1 MNTTTIPRPAHYTQK
16 ASTAVLAAA
25 RAEHD
30 FAGWLAAVLAQ
41 VASEL
46 GSSDAITAGRPGSWE
61 ADLVQQLTKG
71 TVGYNDEFLSDYRG
85 PLR

>member
-1 MNTTTIPRPAHYTQK
+1 MNDTSIPSPDDYTPK

-25 RAEHD
+25 RAELD

-46 GSSDAITAGRPGSWE
+46 GSSDAITAERPGSWE
-61 ADLVQQLTKG
+61 ADLQQLIKG
-71 TVGYNDEFLSDYRG
+71 TVGYDDEFLSDYGG

>member
-1 MNTTTIPRPAHYTQK
+1 MNDTSIRSPHDYTQK

-25 RAEHD
+25 RAELD

-61 ADLVQQLTKG
+61 ADLVQQLIKG
-71 TVGYNDEFLSDYRG
+71 TVGYDDEFLSDYGG

>member
-1 MNTTTIPRPAHYTQK
+1 MNDTSIPSPDDYSQV

-46 GSSDAITAGRPGSWE
+46 GSSDAITAGRPGPWE
-61 ADLVQQLTKG
+61 ADLLQQLIKDA
-71 TVGYNDEFLSDYRG
+71 VGYDDEFLTDNGG

>member
-1 MNTTTIPRPAHYTQK
+1 MNDTSIPSPDDYTPK

-61 ADLVQQLTKG
+61 ADLVQQLIKG
-71 TVGYNDEFLSDYRG
+71 TVGYDDEFLTDYGG

>member
-1 MNTTTIPRPAHYTQK
+1 MNDTAIKSPDGYTQQ
-16 ASTAVLAAA
+16 ASAAVLAAA

-30 FAGWLAAVLAQ
+30 FADWLATVLAQ

-61 ADLVQQLTKG
+61 ADLVQQLING
-71 TVGYNDEFLSDYRG
+71 TVGYDDEFLTDYGG

>member
-1 MNTTTIPRPAHYTQK
+1 MNDAAITSPDDYTQQ
-16 ASTAVLAAA
+16 ASAAVLAAA

-61 ADLVQQLTKG
+61 ADLVQQLIKG
-71 TVGYNDEFLSDYRG
+71 TVGYDGEFLTAYGGS
-85 PLR
+85 LR

>member
-1 MNTTTIPRPAHYTQK
+1 MNDTAITSPDDYTQQ
-16 ASTAVLAAA
+16 ASAAVPAAA

-30 FAGWLAAVLAQ
+30 FAGRLATVLAR

-61 ADLVQQLTKG
+61 ADLVQQLSKG
-71 TVGYNDEFLSDYRG
+71 TVGYDDEFLTDYGG
-85 PLR
+85 PLQ

>member
-1 MNTTTIPRPAHYTQK
+1 MNDTSIPSPDDYTPK

-25 RAEHD
+25 RAELD

-46 GSSDAITAGRPGSWE
+46 GCSDAITAGRPGSWE
-61 ADLVQQLTKG
+61 ADLVQQLIKG
-71 TVGYNDEFLSDYRG
+71 TVGYDDELLSDYGG

>member
-1 MNTTTIPRPAHYTQK
+1 MNDTSIPSPDDYTPK

-25 RAEHD
+25 RAELD

-46 GSSDAITAGRPGSWE
+46 GSSDAIIAGRPGSWE
-61 ADLVQQLTKG
+61 ADLVQQLIKG
-71 TVGYNDEFLSDYRG
+71 TVGYDDELLSDYGG